1 MKGEN
6 YYRPALRLFDGRMRV
21 LIALMVVAVLAAG
34 YRFILGLGATT
45 NLSDQFPWGLWV
57 AFDVICGVALAAG
70 GFTTAAVVYIFM
82 EEKYHGLVRPAVLT
96 ALLGYVFVA
105 VGLLVDLGKPWNIWH
120 PIIYWPKHSALFEVA
135 WCVMLYLSVL
145 ALEFAPAI
153 FERLGWSKLHEL
165 WRLLVPPYVIFAL
178 TFFTYVMSHS
188 IWWTLAAF
196 VAVTAVAV
204 FTPALVRSRPGT
216 PIVLIIAGVIF
227 STAHQSSLGTLFLLM
242 PDKLHPLWWTPL
254 LPVNFF
260 LSAVAVGFAMV
271 IFEATISAR
280 SFGLAEEEDALTG
293 LSRYL
298 VYGLAI
304 YLVVRVVD
312 ILARGQIMSLF
323 SVLGLVFLAE
333 MLVGVVLPL
342 VILLK
347 PGFRA
352 SKWMRFSAASLVV
365 LGLVWNRFST
375 TLFAMHRP
383 GTGWYFPSVE
393 ELVITTGI
401 VCAIIFFYNI
411 AVMLFPVLPAHEVE
425 PSGSSAEGAEP
436 SHHGQEA
443 AV

>member
-323 SVLGLVFLAE
+323 SVLGLVPWAGVPGRNARGCGAAAGHPAE
-333 MLVGVVLPL
+333 AGVSGEQVDAVLCRVLGGSRTGLEPLQHYAVCHAPSGYRVVLPQRGRTGNNYWDSL
-342 VILLK
+342 RHHFLLQHC
-347 PGFRA
+347 RD
-352 SKWMRFSAASLVV
+352 
-365 LGLVWNRFST
+365 
-375 TLFAMHRP
+375 
-383 GTGWYFPSVE
+383 
-393 ELVITTGI
+393 
-401 VCAIIFFYNI
+401 
-411 AVMLFPVLPAHEVE
+411 AVPC
-425 PSGSSAEGAEP
+425 PSGA
-436 SHHGQEA
+436 
-443 AV
+443 